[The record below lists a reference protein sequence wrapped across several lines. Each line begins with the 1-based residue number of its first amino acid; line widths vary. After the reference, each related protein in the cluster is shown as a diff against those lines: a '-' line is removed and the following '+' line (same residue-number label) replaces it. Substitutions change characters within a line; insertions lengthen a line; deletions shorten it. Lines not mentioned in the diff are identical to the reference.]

1 VSGPDW
7 QRSGVLLLLAATETA
22 AVPGISAAGTT
33 PASRRQ
39 TAAADAELLLLG
51 PAAFRPHALPPLPA
65 GVSPALI
72 SHAVLRGLG
81 LLDRLQV
88 VDLGCAVAPAVP
100 HLRLPGP
107 EGRGPAACLSSGRA
121 MAPARAAALL
131 ERGRHW
137 GRRWQGDRPL
147 LLAECVPGGTST
159 ALGVLEGLGVAAT
172 GLVSGSL
179 PTPAH
184 GLKAELVARGLA
196 AARLGPATAS
206 GGAGGAGD
214 SAPLA
219 VLAAVGD
226 PMQALA
232 VGLVLEAGVRGVPLL
247 LAGGSQMAAVL
258 ALALALASPLERPRI
273 AAAASVATTAWV
285 AEEAGSDLA
294 LLLQRI
300 GHRWGVS
307 PRLEVA
313 ALRFHRCRSQP
324 LRDYERG
331 FVKEGVG
338 AGGLALLWQ
347 RLGRDPQDL
356 ALLCDRLCGQL

>member
-1 VSGPDW
+1 
-7 QRSGVLLLLAATETA
+7 
-22 AVPGISAAGTT
+22 
-33 PASRRQ
+33 
-39 TAAADAELLLLG
+39 
-51 PAAFRPHALPPLPA
+51 
-65 GVSPALI
+65 
-72 SHAVLRGLG
+72 
-81 LLDRLQV
+81 
-88 VDLGCAVAPAVP
+88 
-100 HLRLPGP
+100 
-107 EGRGPAACLSSGRA
+107 
-121 MAPARAAALL
+121 MAPARVTALL
-131 ERGRHW
+131 ERGRQW
-137 GRRWQGDRPL
+137 GRRWARGWQGHRPL

-159 ALGVLEGLGVAAT
+159 ALGVLVGLGVAAT

-196 AARLGPATAS
+196 AARLGPATA
-206 GGAGGAGD
+206 AGGAGD

-232 VGLVLEAGVRGVPLL
+232 AGLVLEAGVRGVPLL

-258 ALALALASPLERPRI
+258 ALALALASPFERPRI

-313 ALRFHRCRSQP
+313 ALRFHRCRSEP